1 MPLRWPTKDPDEVLD
16 YQIDWLGDASERG
29 PLYGLDDAIANSLWV
44 VPAGIT
50 KESDVFDD
58 GSVTIWLS
66 GGTAGETYELLN
78 RITTDD
84 GRVFDQT
91 VKIKVKVH

>member
-1 MPLRWPTKDPDEVLD
+1 MALRWPSKDPDDVLD
-16 YQIDWLGDASERG
+16 YRIDWLGDASEPG
-29 PLYGLDDAIANSLWV
+29 HLYGLDDAISDSTWI

-50 KESDVFDD
+50 KDSDTNDD
-58 GSVTIWLS
+58 GSTTIWLS
-66 GGTAGETYELLN
+66 GGTAGETYEIVN

-91 VKIKVKVH
+91 VKIKVKDH